1 MAKISTHLTTL
12 LKDGKLEGKMELDL
26 KGAVGELIN
35 CSVLKGGKRRRIV
48 HELSLP

>member
-12 LKDGKLEGKMELDL
+12 LKDGKLEGEKNGIGL

-35 CSVLKGGKRRRIV
+35 LSVPKRG
-48 HELSLP
+48 